1 MKISDIHQQANTM
14 QYVNQTN
21 SGNPTDPSQAPKEA
35 DKSPSPSSQDKVEF
49 SAQSREMQK
58 IYDVLQTT
66 PDVRAEKISA
76 LKKSIAEGE
85 YHVDNED
92 LADKMIKESIL
103 DVVR

>member
-1 MKISDIHQQANTM
+1 MKISDILQQANTM
-14 QYVNQTN
+14 PYVNQTN
-21 SGNPTDPSQAPKEA
+21 SANPADPSQTPQEA
-35 DKSPSPSSQDKVEF
+35 DKSLSSSAQDKVEF
-49 SAQSREMQK
+49 STQSREMQK

-66 PDVRAEKISA
+66 PDVRAEKVSA
-76 LKKSIAEGE
+76 LKKAIAEGE